1 MTLRQT
7 LNKIASLITNAK
19 KRLAPH
25 KTGDLRS
32 SISDRV
38 LIKKDGT
45 IQIIGKMF
53 KYGYFQDA
61 GAKGSKKKFSNG
73 LQPKSFANKFTRKNN
88 MSLYEPGQFR
98 HKYAGRTKTFEPWR
112 ASVAY
117 YGYKPQP
124 FIKPA
129 VLGVMDKQ
137 GYDLLAENVSEDVA
151 LQFKNTFKR
160 Q

>member
-1 MTLRQT
+1 MTLRKT

-19 KRLAPH
+19 KRLAPSR
-25 KTGDLRS
+25 TGALRS
-32 SISDRV
+32 SISDKVR
-38 LIKKDGT
+38 IGKDGT

-53 KYGYFQDA
+53 KYGYYQDA
-61 GAKGSKKKFSNG
+61 GARGARKKFSNG
-73 LQPKSFANKFTRKNN
+73 FQPKSYKGRFTRKNN
-88 MSLYEPGQFR
+88 MSLYEPGQFK
-98 HKYAGRTKTFEPWR
+98 HKYAGRTKSFQPWR
-112 ASVAY
+112 ASVAF

-129 VLGVMDKQ
+129 VLGVMDSK
-137 GYDLLAENVSEDVA
+137 GYDLLAENVSQDVA